1 MTHSQ
6 PDAFRPNRL
15 LGLSSDGIAMLLGFV
30 SIAAA
35 LAGIAAM
42 LYVNIDRTE
51 TLETNL
57 RSDIQRLETNLRSE
71 IRRVEE
77 DLRSEIRRVEE
88 DLRSEIEENR
98 AAIAENRT
106 AIAEN
111 RTAIAENRAAIAEN
125 RRILQTQHVENQ
137 RRITRIETLYDWMM
151 PDAEGDSSPD

>member
-57 RSDIQRLETNLRSE
+57 RSDIQRVEDSLRSE
-71 IRRVEE
+71 IV
-77 DLRSEIRRVEE
+77 
-88 DLRSEIEENR
+88 ENR
-98 AAIAENRT
+98 AAIAENRA

-137 RRITRIETLYDWMM
+137 RRITRIETLYDWTM
-151 PDAEGDSSPD
+151 PGAEGDSSPD